1 MCGRRFRGKDKFPLF
16 LLFTHALESDYRFF
30 YLVKR
35 IRKRPPC
42 RVQNLNN
49 LSLSCARRSDW
60 ERKAH
65 MSSQNACEYIQ
76 RNKTDSKIA
85 YPLKGVRGKYI
96 LGFLDKTVCY
106 TPKIVPTSFRHEP
119 KINFQLFYN
128 TYCCI
133 WKFKLQSKD
142 KRSFK
147 ALKNSPSFFPFDSG
161 EKLADLYIKCS
172 TQSWESETKTTMTSF
187 SAQGIYFQINWIPRI
202 WC

>member
-1 MCGRRFRGKDKFPLF
+1 MFDLRF
-16 LLFTHALESDYRFF
+16 SY
-30 YLVKR
+30 
-35 IRKRPPC
+35 
-42 RVQNLNN
+42 
-49 LSLSCARRSDW
+49 W

-65 MSSQNACEYIQ
+65 MSSQNAREYIQ

-147 ALKNSPSFFPFDSG
+147 ALKNSPSFFPFNSG